1 MNEEPKEIGN
11 AMLEGA
17 PDYISSE
24 ELIKRLEIVKSSVKS
39 DLTFHHQNL

>member
-17 PDYISSE
+17 PDFISSE
-24 ELIKRLEIVKSSVKS
+24 ELIRRLESIKGLVKP
-39 DLTFHHQNL
+39 DLTFHH